1 MVRAFLGLGSNIGDR
16 AGSLREAIRRLDGP
30 DLRVVARSAVYET
43 VPWGLTGQATYL
55 NQVVAVETALAP
67 HALLDRCRAV
77 EASLGRVRGERWGPR
92 TVDVDIL
99 LWGDAAVREPDLTVP
114 HRDLA
119 HRAFVLVPLA
129 EAAPGLRL
137 PDGTS
142 VEALLAACPDR
153 DTVWPWDEAG
163 DAGVIGHEIL
173 WYDSLPSTNDAVRMQ
188 AEQGAAEGSVIV
200 AEAQTAGRG
209 RLGRPWT
216 SPVGGLWMSIMLR
229 PHLPADRVPLIGL
242 AAAVAT
248 AVAIEETTGLRP
260 RLKWPNDVLVGG
272 RKVAGLLLEA
282 GPLRAAGQTPA
293 WLALGIGIN
302 VNVPSA
308 ALPDRPRY
316 PAASL
321 AAVSGGPVARGPLL
335 RAVLRQLDRAYREI
349 HTQGGAG
356 TLRRWRALSD
366 TLGRV
371 VRVATASTTVDGVA
385 RDIDGLGALLIRAR
399 DGAEH
404 RIVAG
409 DVTDEVEEGVR

>member
-1 MVRAFLGLGSNIGDR
+1 MVRAFLGLGSNMGDR
-16 AGSLREAIRRLDGP
+16 AGFLRDAIRRLDGP
-30 DLRVVARSAVYET
+30 DLRVAARSGVYET

-67 HALLDRCRAV
+67 RALLERCRAV
-77 EASLGRVRGERWGPR
+77 EASLGRVRGKRWGPR

-99 LWGDAAVREPDLTVP
+99 LYGAAAVREPDLAIP

-137 PDGTS
+137 PDGRS
-142 VEALLAACPDR
+142 VEALLAASPDR

-173 WYDSLPSTNDAVRMQ
+173 WYDTLPSTNDAARML
-188 AEQGAAEGSVIV
+188 AEQGAAEGTVIV

-209 RLGRPWT
+209 RLGRTWS
-216 SPVGGLWMSIMLR
+216 SPVGGLWTSVLLR
-229 PHLPADRVPLIGL
+229 PRLPADRIPLIGL

-248 AVAIEETTGLRP
+248 AAAIEETTGLRP

-272 RKVAGLLLEA
+272 RKVAGLLLES
-282 GPLRAAGQTPA
+282 GPLRSAGQTPA

-302 VNVPSA
+302 ANVPPG

-321 AAVSGGPVARGPLL
+321 AAVSGHPVGRGPLL
-335 RAVLRQLDRAYREI
+335 RAALRQLDRAYRELQ
-349 HTQGGAG
+349 TQDGAG
-356 TLRRWRALSD
+356 TLGRWRALSE

-371 VRVATASTTVDGVA
+371 VRVATASATVDGVA
-385 RDIDGLGALLIRAR
+385 RDIDGMGALLIQAR

-409 DVTDEVEEGVR
+409 DVTGEVEEGVR